1 MFTTVLIANR
11 GEIACRAIRTLKRL
25 GVTSVAVYS
34 DADRNAPH
42 VAEADRAVALGGDK
56 AADSYLRI
64 DKILAAAAA
73 TGAQA
78 IYPGYGFLSESA
90 EFADACEAAG
100 IAFIGPTAAQ
110 MREFGLKHRARE
122 LAALAGVPMTP
133 GTGLLES
140 VEQAVSAAARIG
152 YPVML
157 KSTAGGGGIGLTRCD
172 DEAALRD
179 AYDSVKRLGE
189 QFFRDAGAAEFNL
202 HTVWVSIPHFF
213 DYLAETV
220 PTLHWH
226 LMFAD
231 GRTEGS
237 LAYWG
242 YRLNIQLPLIWETL
256 QLALAAT
263 IFSVLVATV
272 LAFLAAGNTYTPAS
286 VRLAIRTLV
295 AFLRTMPELAWAVMF
310 VMAFGIGAIPGF
322 LALALHTIGSLTK
335 LFYES
340 IETASNKPVRG
351 LAACGATPLQRM
363 RFGLWP
369 QVKPVFLSYSFMR
382 LEINFRQSTILG
394 LVGAGGIG
402 QELMTNI
409 KLDRYDQ
416 VSMTLL
422 LIIVVVSVLD
432 YVSGELRKRVVE
444 GAK

>member
-1 MFTTVLIANR
+1 MNTDFAHYYQRIRSKQKREALLWSLGLVVLY
-11 GEIACRAIRTLKRL
+11 L
-25 GVTSVAVYS
+25 G
-34 DADRNAPH
+34 
-42 VAEADRAVALGGDK
+42 
-56 AADSYLRI
+56 
-64 DKILAAAAA
+64 
-73 TGAQA
+73 
-78 IYPGYGFLSESA
+78 
-90 EFADACEAAG
+90 AG
-100 IAFIGPTAAQ
+100 N
-110 MREFGLKHRARE
+110 L
-122 LAALAGVPMTP
+122 
-133 GTGLLES
+133 
-140 VEQAVSAAARIG
+140 
-152 YPVML
+152 
-157 KSTAGGGGIGLTRCD
+157 
-172 DEAALRD
+172 
-179 AYDSVKRLGE
+179 
-189 QFFRDAGAAEFNL
+189 AEFNL

-220 PTLHWH
+220 PTLHWN
-226 LMFAD
+226 LLFAD

-295 AFLRTMPELAWAVMF
+295 ALLRTMPELAWAVMF

-394 LVGAGGIG
+394 LGGAGGIG

>member
-1 MFTTVLIANR
+1 MNTDFAHYYQRIRSKQKREALLWSLGLVVLYRAPATSPSSTCTPSGCLFRTSSTT
-11 GEIACRAIRTLKRL
+11 
-25 GVTSVAVYS
+25 
-34 DADRNAPH
+34 
-42 VAEADRAVALGGDK
+42 
-56 AADSYLRI
+56 
-64 DKILAAAAA
+64 
-73 TGAQA
+73 
-78 IYPGYGFLSESA
+78 
-90 EFADACEAAG
+90 
-100 IAFIGPTAAQ
+100 
-110 MREFGLKHRARE
+110 
-122 LAALAGVPMTP
+122 
-133 GTGLLES
+133 
-140 VEQAVSAAARIG
+140 
-152 YPVML
+152 
-157 KSTAGGGGIGLTRCD
+157 
-172 DEAALRD
+172 
-179 AYDSVKRLGE
+179 
-189 QFFRDAGAAEFNL
+189 
-202 HTVWVSIPHFF
+202 
-213 DYLAETV
+213 AETI
-220 PTLHWH
+220 PTLHWP
-226 LMFAD
+226 LLFAD

-322 LALALHTIGSLTK
+322 PALALHTIGSLTK

-402 QELMTNI
+402 RA
-409 KLDRYDQ
+409 DDQ
-416 VSMTLL
+416 H
-422 LIIVVVSVLD
+422 
-432 YVSGELRKRVVE
+432 
-444 GAK
+444 